1 MKAMYRTYGERVDDR
16 LRLDKGEL
24 KDSENISQD
33 EATVQS
39 WGDITKEKRRNAT
52 EALKEAYEEPKGAV
66 WRREYHFRSD
76 PRRRD
81 NAPSAL

>member
-1 MKAMYRTYGERVDDR
+1 MVGAKAIR
-16 LRLDKGEL
+16 
-24 KDSENISQD
+24 KDAVKMV
-33 EATVQS
+33 EATVLAKAKKCKS
-39 WGDITKEKRRNAT
+39 RCR
-52 EALKEAYEEPKGAV
+52 KEAYEEQKKCG